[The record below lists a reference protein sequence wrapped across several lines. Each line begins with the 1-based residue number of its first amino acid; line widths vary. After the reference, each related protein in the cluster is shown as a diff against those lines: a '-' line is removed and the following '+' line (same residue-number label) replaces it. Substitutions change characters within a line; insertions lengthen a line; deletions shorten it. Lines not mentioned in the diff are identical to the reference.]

1 MYIYV
6 RESCVDTVFVA
17 YLLGCVFVSAENV
30 YYNTLLGSIA
40 MGTHR
45 AALERVMPAIRSRV
59 WCNHISLH
67 RQDRYG

>member
-45 AALERVMPAIRSRV
+45 AALERA
-59 WCNHISLH
+59 
-67 RQDRYG
+67 